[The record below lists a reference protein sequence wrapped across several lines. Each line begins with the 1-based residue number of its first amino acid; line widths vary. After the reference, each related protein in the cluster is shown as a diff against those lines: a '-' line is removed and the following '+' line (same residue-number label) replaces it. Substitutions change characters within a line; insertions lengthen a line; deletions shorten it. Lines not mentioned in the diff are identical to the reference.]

1 MMELLGYQHHLL
13 STARRSLG
21 ATGISTS
28 ALAFGGFPPSYRYSS
43 HRRMVRATNYS
54 NRFNLDNFI
63 IKYISFSMTEKR
75 NIKSLIQQEEAHLNN
90 LLDPND
96 LNAFKG
102 MVEELRDTWTK
113 KQIFR
118 TETEARISVLQD
130 AKYPTVSSKYWQC
143 VREQN
148 VFLENLMSLSFDYRR
163 NDAKIKWLEKK
174 LETET
179 DEYKLEC
186 YKIDLDEKI
195 YAKANMELVA
205 RDRMREINM
214 WSNLKKEF
222 DDGSFDTKNVNT
234 HQLESYHQIMKNKAE
249 TLTPGSSQP
258 EVFNV
263 LGQLQTIERV
273 KKELGLLKHDEKKA
287 IGQPTF
293 GKPNS

>member
-1 MMELLGYQHHLL
+1 
-13 STARRSLG
+13 
-21 ATGISTS
+21 
-28 ALAFGGFPPSYRYSS
+28 
-43 HRRMVRATNYS
+43 
-54 NRFNLDNFI
+54 
-63 IKYISFSMTEKR
+63 MTEKR
-75 NIKSLIQQEEAHLNN
+75 NIKSLIQQEETHLNN

-96 LNAFKG
+96 LNTFKG

-143 VREQN
+143 IREQN

-163 NDAKIKWLEKK
+163 NDAKIKWLQKK

-186 YKIDLDEKI
+186 FKIDLDEKI

-249 TLTPGSSQP
+249 TLTSGSSQP

-273 KKELGLLKHDEKKA
+273 KKELGLLKHDKKKA

-293 GKPNS
+293 GKQNS